1 MVGPLPHRAELTHQP
16 PDGLDALGGKVS
28 FLLQLLH
35 DALALLV
42 ARNPSNDVCGLRY
55 ALGGVIHAQ

>member
-1 MVGPLPHRAELTHQP
+1 MGVTHQP
-16 PDGLDALGGKVS
+16 PDGLDALGGEVT

-42 ARNPSNDVCGLRY
+42 AV
-55 ALGGVIHAQ
+55 GGGFVGAVTNSI